1 MNKLFKQPLFIEVL
15 SLTIVVAI
23 IHWIA
28 SIYYFYY
35 LVPNLDILMHF
46 LGGLLIGLIILS
58 LLFVR
63 RLFGFAHTH
72 HGVVITTTLF
82 GVLLIGLGWEL
93 FEVFFDMTAITR
105 IDLFDTLLDLVMDSI
120 GGGVSLWWYYSMV
133 WNRVVK

>member
-105 IDLFDTLLDLVMDSI
+105 IDLFDTLLDLVMDLI

>member
-82 GVLLIGLGWEL
+82 GVLLIGLAWEL

-105 IDLFDTLLDLVMDSI
+105 IDLFDTLLDLVMDLI